1 MRTGKLLIAVLAV
14 CAGMLSSEAQTV
26 IADFSGDFARSL
38 GGDGMAYTGTEVP
51 NTGWSYLYSTNGI
64 GSSNYLSMV
73 VSTTISPETWV
84 TPGGDPANMT
94 VSYGSGT
101 WQAGTGVDLRSIAAY
116 EIQSGEE
123 GAIAVANSTLNN
135 PFLSANL
142 DVLVYVNDR
151 FVRRVEA
158 RGVTTTFFD
167 CPLGNLVAGDV
178 VYVLMDGL
186 EAAIGDKTAIDY
198 QLVKDDTELV
208 YYATASATN
217 VYYKNDVTFNWGIAL
232 DADSMTVTPAI
243 GGTTD
248 LLALTTNGVGTIDAE
263 ILSNTTYTVTVDR
276 GIDTTNLAVN
286 IVLDPMSINAFAA
299 SPASAYIGDE
309 IELLWDVGGAESI
322 VISNATGSVLSTNVA
337 AGTLTLM
344 PPQGTNTY
352 TLTASNSGGEVETSA
367 PLVVVVDGIRP
378 SGLIVDSAF
387 TNGDYSS
394 NGSFEYD
401 AAGNL
406 LVGGTIASPGTPGLW
421 VHSGTT
427 ATLTIDG
434 TDSIVGVSSVRA
446 INDSGASDGNH
457 ALQVRAGPVHAGSY
471 GGFLNTGYT
480 VGDTDEFT
488 LSFDWTITGNVLGA
502 SNFEVYVF
510 TSSDNTLGGTLTSL
524 GSTRISQGGAVSGF
538 QAVSLTNLVPNTENV
553 GQQLW
558 VSVTPD
564 GFTANALLEKPVV
577 DNINLIQTTVY
588 PTPAQL
594 SIGFNAGQLS
604 ITAGNMASGAINTL
618 QGSVSLIPVNWVDL
632 DSSTGFEEVTWPI
645 SESETNRVFRVE
657 SN

>member
-1 MRTGKLLIAVLAV
+1 MKKISKEKQKMKKISRMMIAVLAV

-38 GGDGMAYTGTEVP
+38 GGDGTAYTGTEVP

-217 VYYKNDVTFNWGIAL
+217 GYYKNDVTFNWGIAL
-232 DADSMTVTPAI
+232 DADSMTVAPAI
-243 GGTTD
+243 GGTTRK
-248 LLALTTNGVGTIDAE
+248 I
-263 ILSNTTYTVTVDR
+263 
-276 GIDTTNLAVN
+276 
-286 IVLDPMSINAFAA
+286 
-299 SPASAYIGDE
+299 
-309 IELLWDVGGAESI
+309 
-322 VISNATGSVLSTNVA
+322 
-337 AGTLTLM
+337 
-344 PPQGTNTY
+344 
-352 TLTASNSGGEVETSA
+352 
-367 PLVVVVDGIRP
+367 
-378 SGLIVDSAF
+378 
-387 TNGDYSS
+387 
-394 NGSFEYD
+394 
-401 AAGNL
+401 
-406 LVGGTIASPGTPGLW
+406 
-421 VHSGTT
+421 
-427 ATLTIDG
+427 
-434 TDSIVGVSSVRA
+434 
-446 INDSGASDGNH
+446 
-457 ALQVRAGPVHAGSY
+457 
-471 GGFLNTGYT
+471 
-480 VGDTDEFT
+480 
-488 LSFDWTITGNVLGA
+488 
-502 SNFEVYVF
+502 
-510 TSSDNTLGGTLTSL
+510 
-524 GSTRISQGGAVSGF
+524 
-538 QAVSLTNLVPNTENV
+538 
-553 GQQLW
+553 
-558 VSVTPD
+558 
-564 GFTANALLEKPVV
+564 
-577 DNINLIQTTVY
+577 
-588 PTPAQL
+588 
-594 SIGFNAGQLS
+594 
-604 ITAGNMASGAINTL
+604 
-618 QGSVSLIPVNWVDL
+618 
-632 DSSTGFEEVTWPI
+632 
-645 SESETNRVFRVE
+645 
-657 SN
+657 